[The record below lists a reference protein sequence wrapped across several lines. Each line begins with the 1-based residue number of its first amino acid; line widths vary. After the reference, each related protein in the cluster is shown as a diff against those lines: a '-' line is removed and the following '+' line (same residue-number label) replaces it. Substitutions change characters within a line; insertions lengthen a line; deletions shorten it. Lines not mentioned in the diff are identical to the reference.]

1 MVGWVPVPNA
11 RPGSIT
17 TSITPGS
24 VAAGSHGGR
33 THNRPPASTGEW
45 NRFQRSSQSSGTSV
59 PLTTTRTP
67 ATSASPCASS
77 GSSPG
82 AP

>member
-1 MVGWVPVPNA
+1 MVEWEPVPNA
-11 RPGSIT
+11 RPGSISR
-17 TSITPGS
+17 SISAPTGS
-24 VAAGSHGGR
+24 SHGGR
-33 THNRPPASTGEW
+33 TYIRSATSTGRW
-45 NRFQRSSQSSGTSV
+45 NAFQRSSQSSGTPV

-67 ATSASPCASS
+67 GDLGLALLSS